1 MFSTIQAIIALRFTL
16 QGQRKPNAIELAR
29 IAEVQPVLATGC
41 KITKDM
47 GKKTEKNN
55 LIRPKVYEVYAI
67 CQKGTRLRCTKYTFY
82 WPCIYFANKNT
93 LKINSL

>member
-1 MFSTIQAIIALRFTL
+1 
-16 QGQRKPNAIELAR
+16 
-29 IAEVQPVLATGC
+29 
-41 KITKDM
+41 M

>member
-1 MFSTIQAIIALRFTL
+1 MH
-16 QGQRKPNAIELAR
+16 
-29 IAEVQPVLATGC
+29 C
-41 KITKDM
+41 KITKDIGKKTEKNNQDI